1 MAGPEK
7 RLLLSIFACIFFGYA
22 VLNCL
27 VFYRRTRRQAE
38 NYEGRPFAA
47 FVRSPHY
54 DRTLWLAGT
63 IGAVG
68 FLVSSWQLVLS
79 LLAIFRGH

>member
-27 VFYRRTRRQAE
+27 VFYRRTRRQAAE
-38 NYEGRPFAA
+38 YEGRPFAA
-47 FVRSPHY
+47 FVHSPQY
-54 DRTLWLAGT
+54 DWTLWLAGT

-68 FLVSSWQLVLS
+68 FMVSSWQLVLS

>member
-7 RLLLSIFACIFFGYA
+7 RLLLSILACVFFGYA

-38 NYEGRPFAA
+38 EYKSGPFAT

-54 DRTLWLAGT
+54 DRTLWLAGA

-79 LLAIFRGH
+79 LLAILRGH

>member
-7 RLLLSIFACIFFGYA
+7 HLVLSIFACIFFGYA

-38 NYEGRPFAA
+38 KYEGHPFAA
-47 FVRSPHY
+47 FVHSPHY

-63 IGAVG
+63 VGAIGL
-68 FLVSSWQLVLS
+68 LVSSWQLVLS
-79 LLAIFRGH
+79 LLAILRSR

>member
-1 MAGPEK
+1 VAGPEK
-7 RLLLSIFACIFFGYA
+7 RLLLSIFACVFFGYA

-38 NYEGRPFAA
+38 EYKDRPFAA
-47 FVRSPHY
+47 FVHSPQY
-54 DRTLWLAGT
+54 DRTLWLTGT
-63 IGAVG
+63 IGAIG

-79 LLAIFRGH
+79 LLAILRGH